1 MKTQDVLKPILFSPT
16 LISIYREIRRMIIV
30 TMVFVGLKHYHF
42 ISSWYWALSPLWLT
56 LLIDEARMI
65 ANRKIIYCLHFCF
78 SFIFV
83 FNTHEYAIKSK
94 NY

>member
-56 LLIDEARMI
+56 LLIDEARMMVI
-65 ANRKIIYCLHFCF
+65 DMRAQKIKL
-78 SFIFV
+78 
-83 FNTHEYAIKSK
+83 IKAGLIK
-94 NY
+94 